1 MIKYNLKC
9 HNNHEFES
17 WFSDSSEFDKL
28 NKKGLLECIFCD
40 SKKISKTIM
49 APMVSVVKE
58 REDKIDL
65 IKINKKIQNEKEEL
79 LKIRKFI
86 ENNFEDVGNNFS
98 KKVREIYYD
107 KKSKKTIY
115 GSTTAKEREE
125 LAEEGI
131 EILSLP
137 WINKDN

>member
-28 NKKGLLECIFCD
+28 NKKGLLDCIFCN

-49 APMVSVVKE
+49 APIVSVAKG
-58 REDKIDL
+58 REYKIDL
-65 IKINKKIQNEKEEL
+65 IKINKKIQNKKKEL

-86 ENNFEDVGNNFS
+86 ENNFEFVGNNFS

>member
-17 WFSDSSEFDKL
+17 WFSESSEFDKL
-28 NKKGLLECIFCD
+28 NKKGLLDCIFCD

-98 KKVREIYYD
+98 KKVREVFYD

>member
-28 NKKGLLECIFCD
+28 NKKGLLDCIFCD

-49 APMVSVVKE
+49 SPMVSVVKG

-65 IKINKKIQNEKEEL
+65 IKINKKIQNEKKEL